1 MAASSHAGAR
11 GARGFRTSIPPVGA
25 ADPIRTAPSPR
36 EDMIDALDDDASAQH
51 FAEDCQFRAAERL
64 AGRRRRTDRTMVLN
78 QQERAVG
85 PLGIARH
92 ITLAAADVGKSRKLP
107 SQRAPL

>member
-1 MAASSHAGAR
+1 MTASSHGGAS
-11 GARGFRTSIPPVGA
+11 GARGFRTSFRLAGA
-25 ADPIRTAPSPR
+25 AHPIGASPSTR

-107 SQRAPL
+107 GQRAPL